1 MLKPFSYYL
10 VGLSLPFGLGSGFM
24 LGANSSS
31 TSNYEPRLDKNY
43 VKIVDEVQRP
53 FIYVSTKAK
62 RTVVQLKVECATN
75 TQAEIHG
82 WPFDDEFFNQF
93 FGKRPPQEQQ
103 RAKVSLGTGFFVS
116 PDGYILTN
124 YHVVKN
130 AKNIKVSFLDH
141 SENEMPAEFIGGDP
155 KTDVAVIKVHVEDHE
170 YLSFAEDSNLEV
182 GQCVIAAGNPF
193 ELTTSIT
200 MGVIS
205 AKNRNNLQITDVGD
219 FIQTDAAINPG
230 NSGGP
235 LLNLYGEVVGM
246 NTAILSNSGGYMGV
260 GFAIPSSIC
269 QNIMYQLKK
278 DGQVRWGYLGVS
290 VQFIDSELGEAF
302 GTTKGAL
309 VASVQKGSPAE
320 KAGVHTGDV
329 ILGIDSKNIHTPQE
343 LESAVRLKTPGKEI
357 ILRVLRD
364 KKEVKLKA
372 IIDDR
377 TTTELGEGH
386 DARLGI
392 TVEPASQG
400 TLQRYQHTVLDVEGV
415 VVKSVDDNSPLKGKI
430 QVGNVIS
437 QINNKKIRTAQDFVM
452 AMKESENKITTLLV
466 LSQRGQYLFVSL
478 GPEPKSQKK

>member
-1 MLKPFSYYL
+1 MFKPISFFL
-10 VGLSLPFGLGSGFM
+10 LGVTLPLSLMTGFD
-24 LGANSSS
+24 LGANSS
-31 TSNYEPRLDKNY
+31 NEQEYEPRLDKNY

-62 RTVVQLKVECATN
+62 RTVVQLMVECAASAQPN
-75 TQAEIHG
+75 LHG

-93 FGKRPPQEQQ
+93 FGKRAPQEQ
-103 RAKVSLGTGFFVS
+103 RSRMSLGTGFFVS

-130 AKNIKVSFLDH
+130 AKSIKVSFLDQVE
-141 SENEMPAEFIGGDP
+141 SELPAEFIGGDP
-155 KTDVAVIKVHVEDHE
+155 RTDVAVIKVDVQNHE
-170 YLSFAEDSNLEV
+170 CLTFADDASVEV

-200 MGVIS
+200 MGVVS
-205 AKNRNNLQITDVGD
+205 AKNRNNLKITDMGD

-290 VQFIDSELGEAF
+290 MQFIDADLAEAF

-309 VASVQKGSPAE
+309 IASVLKNSPAE
-320 KAGVHTGDV
+320 KAGLLTGDV
-329 ILGIDSKNIHTPQE
+329 ILGIDKKAINSPQE
-343 LESAVRLKTPGKEI
+343 LEAAVRLKAPGKEI
-357 ILRVLRD
+357 ELRVLRD
-364 KKEVKLKA
+364 KKEISVKA
-372 IIDDR
+372 TIVDHISVEVGDGYDS
-377 TTTELGEGH
+377 
-386 DARLGI
+386 RLGI
-392 TVEPASQG
+392 HVEPANQG
-400 TLQRYQHTVLDVEGV
+400 TLQRYAHAVLDAEGV
-415 VVKSVDDNSPLKGKI
+415 VVKSIDDNSPLKGKV
-430 QVGNVIS
+430 QVGYLIS
-437 QINNKKIRTAQDFVM
+437 QVNNKKIRTAEDFFE
-452 AMKESENKITTLLV
+452 AMKSSDSQMATLLM
-466 LSQRGQYLFVSL
+466 LSQRGQYLFVSIPPSVKA
-478 GPEPKSQKK
+478 GKK

>member
-1 MLKPFSYYL
+1 MFKPFSYYL
-10 VGLSLPFGLGSGFM
+10 IGLSLPFGLLTDFQ
-24 LGANSSS
+24 LIANQSAD
-31 TSNYEPRLDKNY
+31 TTYEPRLDKSY
-43 VKIVDEVQRP
+43 VKIVDEVQKP

-62 RTVVQLKVECATN
+62 RTVVQLKVECASL
-75 TQAEIHG
+75 QQPEINA

-93 FGKRPPQEQQ
+93 FGKRPPQDQQ
-103 RAKVSLGTGFFVS
+103 RAKMSLGTGFFVS
-116 PDGYILTN
+116 PDGYIMTN

-130 AKNIKVSFLDH
+130 AKTIKVSFLDNL
-141 SENEMPAEFIGGDP
+141 ENEMPAEFIGGDP
-155 KTDVAVIKVHVEDHE
+155 KTDVAVIKVNVDNHE
-170 YLSFAEDSNLEV
+170 YLNFAEDNSVEV

-290 VQFIDSELGEAF
+290 VQFIDASLAEAF
-302 GTTKGAL
+302 GTTTGAL
-309 VASVQKGSPAE
+309 VASVQKGSPAD
-320 KAGVHTGDV
+320 KAGIVAGDV
-329 ILGIDSKNIHTPQE
+329 ILGVDAKNINTPQE
-343 LESAVRLKTPGKEI
+343 LESAVRLKAPGKEI
-357 ILRVLRD
+357 SLRILRE
-364 KKEVKLKA
+364 KKEHKLKA
-372 IIDDR
+372 VIDDR
-377 TTTELGEGH
+377 QATEVGDGY

-392 TVEPASQG
+392 HVEPASQG
-400 TLQRYQHTVLDVEGV
+400 SLQRYSHALLDAEGV
-415 VVKSVDDNSPLKGKI
+415 IVKSIDDNSPLKGRV
-430 QVGNVIS
+430 QVGYLIS
-437 QINNKKIRTAQDFVM
+437 QVNNKKIKSATDFVD
-452 AMKESENKITTLLV
+452 AMKESQNKIATLLLV
-466 LSQRGQYLFVSL
+466 SQRGQYFFVSMT
-478 GPEPKSQKK
+478 PSPKAK

>member
-1 MLKPFSYYL
+1 MFKPFSYYL
-10 VGLSLPFGLGSGFM
+10 VSMTIPFGLATGFV
-24 LGANSSS
+24 LGANTSSS
-31 TSNYEPRLDKNY
+31 KEYEPRLDKNY

-75 TQAEIHG
+75 SQTDMRG
-82 WPFDDEFFNQF
+82 WPFEDEFFNQF
-93 FGKRPPQEQQ
+93 FGKRPPQEQ
-103 RAKVSLGTGFFVS
+103 RAKMSLGTGFFVT

-130 AKNIKVSFLDH
+130 AKTIKVSFLDQ
-141 SENEMPAEFIGGDP
+141 SEKELPAEFIGGDP
-155 KTDVAVIKVHVEDHE
+155 KTDVAVIKVAVENHE
-170 YLSFAEDSNLEV
+170 YLNFAEDNSVEV

-290 VQFIDSELGEAF
+290 VQFIDADLAEAF
-302 GTTKGAL
+302 GTAKGAL

-320 KAGVHTGDV
+320 KAGVQSGDV
-329 ILGIDSKNIHTPQE
+329 ILGIDGKNINSPQE
-343 LESAVRLKTPGKEI
+343 LESAIRLKTPGKEI
-357 ILRVLRD
+357 LVSVLRE

-372 IIDDR
+372 VIDDR
-377 TTTELGEGH
+377 IASEIGEGH

-400 TLQRYQHTVLDVEGV
+400 TLQRYAHAILDAEGV
-415 VVKSVDDNSPLKGKI
+415 IVKSIDDNSPLKGKV
-430 QVGNVIS
+430 QVGYLIS
-437 QINNKKIRTAQDFVM
+437 QINNKKIRTASDFVQ
-452 AMKESENKITTLLV
+452 AMKESDNKIATLLI

-478 GPEPKSQKK
+478 APGSKDKK